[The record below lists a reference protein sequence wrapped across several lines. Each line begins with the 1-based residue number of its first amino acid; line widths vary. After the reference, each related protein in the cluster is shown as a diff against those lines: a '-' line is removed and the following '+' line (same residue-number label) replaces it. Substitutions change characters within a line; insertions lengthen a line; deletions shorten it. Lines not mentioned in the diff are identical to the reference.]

1 MRKLAE
7 GDRWSFSTGNN
18 ELAIVNLTGRYEVQ
32 SNRGQWSGIGGRK
45 TVFEDGAHALY
56 LPRNTEFTVT
66 AEQAGDF
73 AVAWVPGTQDH
84 DPWSIQPDQVT
95 RGVRGGDNVSR
106 QINDL
111 LPPGSPVE
119 KLVLVEVYTPSG
131 NWSSYPPHN
140 MTSTSRMRTAI

>member
-1 MRKLAE
+1 MDTAKDEVLNGVAKYRVAECRIEMHMSYSAEDLLVRPIESPDDPDLILHISPESAGWEFISFQVRKLAE

-66 AEQAGDF
+66 AE
-73 AVAWVPGTQDH
+73 
-84 DPWSIQPDQVT
+84 
-95 RGVRGGDNVSR
+95 
-106 QINDL
+106 
-111 LPPGSPVE
+111 
-119 KLVLVEVYTPSG
+119 
-131 NWSSYPPHN
+131 
-140 MTSTSRMRTAI
+140 